1 MYQLCPGRSNVF
13 GGSVPG
19 LRGGGGF
26 SIVHPPVDKNDLFA
40 LTGRIFIA
48 TIFLASAF
56 GKITNFQTTVEYM
69 TVHGVPAALLLCLLA
84 IAVEALGGLSLV
96 LGYHARSAAV
106 WLLLF
111 MVPTTLVFHIS
122 PEQRIQFLKNLAI
135 MGGLLQI
142 AAFGPGE
149 ISLDYRGR

>member
-1 MYQLCPGRSNVF
+1 
-13 GGSVPG
+13 
-19 LRGGGGF
+19 
-26 SIVHPPVDKNDLFA
+26 VDKNDLFA

-69 TVHGVPAALLLCLLA
+69 SAHGLPASVLLCLLA
-84 IAVEALGGLSLV
+84 IAVEVLGGLSLV
-96 LGYHARSAAV
+96 LGYHARSGAV

-149 ISLDYRGR
+149 ISLDYRSR